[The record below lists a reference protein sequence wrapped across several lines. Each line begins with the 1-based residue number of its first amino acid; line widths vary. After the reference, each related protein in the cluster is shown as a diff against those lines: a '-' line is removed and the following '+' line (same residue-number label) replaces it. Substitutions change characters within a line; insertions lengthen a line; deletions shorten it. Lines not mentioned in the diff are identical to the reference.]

1 MRKLFVAFRTFVRFL
16 SGVQSSV
23 FNEVM
28 FVLESLF
35 AAITL
40 MWTLICKMREYV
52 SRDDASKM
60 AKKLKH

>member
-60 AKKLKH
+60 AKKIKH

>member
-52 SRDDASKM
+52 SHDDASKM
-60 AKKLKH
+60 AKKIKH